1 MQAKSKLKFKKII
14 IIKNM
19 EKTKLSKYLIVV
31 LIIANIAWAYFYYA
45 QRKELIDLRQDTKAS
60 AINAGVVVFARDFV
74 DTVLR
79 AKAEVD
85 FETRLR
91 LENSVRDL
99 KDKDVLAQWGKFVN
113 SKSEFEAQEEVKN
126 LLGLLMNK
134 IEIK

>member
-1 MQAKSKLKFKKII
+1 
-14 IIKNM
+14 M